1 VSQFHWENLKVQ
13 KLAESKEGHE
23 NLSLIK
29 EVLQF
34 YSMDYTLNIFNSEAN
49 LKEEIKRE
57 ELSTKNNLKGKVQ
70 DDKPVLFHIFQQ
82 FMKGAGIKP
91 SKPESKDKDQK
102 KNTGASEQKGATAA
116 GNTLATEKE
125 AIGKAQ
131 EVIKKNEIKTE
142 QISKIPDLP
151 VQKRAPPKEE

>member
-34 YSMDYTLNIFNSEAN
+34 YNMDYTLNIFNSEAN

-57 ELSTKNNLKGKVQ
+57 ELLTKNNLKGKIQ

-91 SKPESKDKDQK
+91 SKADSKDKDQK
-102 KNTGASEQKGATAA
+102 KSIGVSEQKGAAA
-116 GNTLATEKE
+116 PGGSLN
-125 AIGKAQ
+125 
-131 EVIKKNEIKTE
+131 
-142 QISKIPDLP
+142 S
-151 VQKRAPPKEE
+151 